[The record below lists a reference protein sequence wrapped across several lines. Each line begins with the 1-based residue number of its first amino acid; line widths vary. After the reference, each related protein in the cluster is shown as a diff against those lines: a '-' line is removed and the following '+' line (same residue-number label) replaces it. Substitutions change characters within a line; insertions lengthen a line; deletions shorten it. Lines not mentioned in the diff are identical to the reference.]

1 MARSPARPEPHTTRT
16 TVTRRRARALLK
28 TLREAHPDARCALD
42 HRDPFQLVVATV
54 LSAQCTDERVNQ
66 VTPELFR
73 RCPDPAALAALPET
87 ELQTLIHSTGFF
99 RAKARN
105 LLGLART
112 LVTRFQGQVPDRMED
127 LLTLPGV
134 ARKTANVVL
143 GVAYQKAEGVVVDT
157 HVKRLSRRLG
167 LTTQDAPEKIEQDLM
182 RLFPREDW
190 IDLSHVLIFH
200 GRRFCM
206 ARKPQCSDCPV
217 RRRCPAASSGNH
229 DSSG

>member
-1 MARSPARPEPHTTRT
+1 MARSTARPSARGSTTP
-16 TVTRRRARALLK
+16 VDRRRARALLK
-28 TLREAHPDARCALD
+28 ALRDAHPDATCALE
-42 HRDPFQLVVATV
+42 HRDPYQLVVATV

-66 VTPELFR
+66 VTPLLFQ
-73 RCPDPAALAALPET
+73 RCPDPAALAAIPET

-112 LVTRFQGQVPDRMED
+112 VIRRFQGQVPDRMED

-143 GVAYQKAEGVVVDT
+143 GVAFGKAEGVVVDT
-157 HVKRLSRRLG
+157 HVKRLARRLG
-167 LTTQDAPEKIEQDLM
+167 LTSHEAPPKIEQDLM

-206 ARKPQCSDCPV
+206 ARKPRCDECPV
-217 RRRCPAASSGNH
+217 QRRCPSASSLPGKTRN
-229 DSSG
+229 